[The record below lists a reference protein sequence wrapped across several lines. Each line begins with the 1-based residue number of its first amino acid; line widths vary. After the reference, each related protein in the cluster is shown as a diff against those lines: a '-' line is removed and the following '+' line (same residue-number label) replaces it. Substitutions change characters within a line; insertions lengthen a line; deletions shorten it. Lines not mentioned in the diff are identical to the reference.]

1 MVSMKDIALKCKVS
15 IATVSK
21 ALNDHSDI
29 SQEKKQIIKDTAK
42 EMGYFPNSAARALKT
57 NRTYNIGVLFV
68 DDANSGLTHEYFA
81 SVLEG
86 FKVEAEKN
94 GYDITFIN
102 HRIGVRKMSYLEH
115 CKYRG
120 VDGVVAACVNF
131 NRPEVI
137 ELIESDIP
145 VVTIDH
151 IFNNR
156 TAIIS
161 DNVKGMHDLV
171 EYVYQSGHRK
181 IAYIHGADSSVTN
194 GRLASFYRTLEELK
208 VEIPDEYVKEGAYR
222 DTQKA
227 EELTRELLQLKERPT
242 CIFYPDD
249 FACIGGINV
258 IKGLGYQIP
267 EDISVV
273 GYDGLTISEVLEPK
287 LTTLKQDTAKLGRE
301 AAHHLVN
308 LIEKP
313 RTTVIERI
321 VVQGKMQLGKSVKN
335 QK

>member
-15 IATVSK
+15 VATVSK

-29 SQEKKQIIKDTAK
+29 SQEKKQIIKETAK

-86 FKVEAEKN
+86 FKVEAEKK

-102 HRIGVRKMSYLEH
+102 NRLGVRTMSYYEH

-120 VDGVVAACVNF
+120 VDGVVIACVNF
-131 NRPEVI
+131 NQPEVI
-137 ELIESDIP
+137 ELINSDLP

-156 TAIIS
+156 IAVIS

-171 EYVYQSGHRK
+171 EFVYQSGHRK
-181 IAYIHGADSSVTN
+181 IAYIHGAQSSVTKD
-194 GRLASFYRTLEELK
+194 RLASFYRTLEDLN
-208 VEIPDEYVKEGAYR
+208 VEIPDEYVREGAYR
-222 DTQKA
+222 NTQISG
-227 EELTRELLQLKERPT
+227 ELTRELLQLKDRPT

-258 IKGLGYQIP
+258 IKGMGYRIP

-273 GYDGLTISEVLEPK
+273 GYDGLTISEVLEPE
-287 LTTLKQDTAKLGRE
+287 LTTLKQDTSRLGRE
-301 AAHHLVN
+301 AAVHLVN

-313 RTTVIERI
+313 RTALIERVI
-321 VVQGKMQLGKSVKN
+321 VPGKIQPGKSVK
-335 QK
+335 QI